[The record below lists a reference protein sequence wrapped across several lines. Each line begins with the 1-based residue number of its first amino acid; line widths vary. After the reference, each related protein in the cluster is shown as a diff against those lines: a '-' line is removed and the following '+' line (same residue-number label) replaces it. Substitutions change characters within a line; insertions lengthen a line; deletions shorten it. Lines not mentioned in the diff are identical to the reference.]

1 MIPKPTQDQCPAFYW
16 NYIKLVPENKDVLGE
31 LQVQSMETID
41 LVTSLDDET
50 LASSYQDGKWTILEI
65 LVHLMDCERIFA
77 YRALRIGRKDKTP
90 LPGFNENEFA
100 QNSQANKRKIL
111 GIVKEY
117 SLLRASTI
125 ELFQSF
131 TTEMWEQIG
140 EANGQA
146 ISANC
151 IPYIIA
157 GHELHHRN
165 MIEEKYIGK

>member
-1 MIPKPTQDQCPAFYW
+1 
-16 NYIKLVPENKDVLGE
+16 VPENKDVLGE

>member
-1 MIPKPTQDQCPAFYW
+1 MIPKPSIEQCPNYYW
-16 NYIKLVPENKDVLGE
+16 KYINLVPETKDILGE
-31 LQVQSMETID
+31 LQIQTMDIID

-50 LASSYQDGKWTILEI
+50 LASSYQEGKWTILEI
-65 LVHLMDCERIFA
+65 LLHLIDCERIFA
-77 YRALRIGRKDKTP
+77 YRALRIARKDKTP
-90 LPGFNENEFA
+90 LPGFDENLFA
-100 QNSQANKRKIL
+100 QNSGANKRKIL

-131 TTEMWEQIG
+131 TPEMWEQMG
-140 EANGQA
+140 EANGQS
-146 ISANC
+146 ISVSSL
-151 IPYIIA
+151 PYIIA

>member
-1 MIPKPTQDQCPAFYW
+1 MDI
-16 NYIKLVPENKDVLGE
+16 
-31 LQVQSMETID
+31 ID

-50 LASSYQDGKWTILEI
+50 LASSYQEGKWTILEI
-65 LVHLMDCERIFA
+65 LLHLIDCERIFA
-77 YRALRIGRKDKTP
+77 YRALRIARKDKTP
-90 LPGFNENEFA
+90 LPGFDENLFA
-100 QNSQANKRKIL
+100 QNSGANKRKIL

-131 TTEMWEQIG
+131 TPEMWEQMG
-140 EANGQA
+140 EANGQT
-146 ISANC
+146 ISVSSL
-151 IPYIIA
+151 PYIIA

>member
-1 MIPKPTQDQCPAFYW
+1 
-16 NYIKLVPENKDVLGE
+16 
-31 LQVQSMETID
+31 
-41 LVTSLDDET
+41 
-50 LASSYQDGKWTILEI
+50 
-65 LVHLMDCERIFA
+65 MDCERIFA